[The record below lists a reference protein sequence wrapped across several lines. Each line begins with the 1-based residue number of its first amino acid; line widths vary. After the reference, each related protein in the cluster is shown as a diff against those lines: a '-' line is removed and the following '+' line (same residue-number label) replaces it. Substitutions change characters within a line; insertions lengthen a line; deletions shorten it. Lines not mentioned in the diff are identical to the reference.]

1 VTAPFEMTDLPEF
14 PAERPA
20 RQPFSLPAGYHDLL
34 RHEVSAVLN
43 RGTSEPAW
51 LVAGYEAYKSCVGDV
66 VRFSSETTRPGYP
79 NISASIGR
87 FSADFMSKADPP
99 RHSAMRRAVAAEFSV
114 RRMET
119 LRCRVADIVEDLAAG
134 MRAQGSPGDLY
145 NDFAVKVPNYV
156 ICEMLGVAASSRD
169 DVHRLVTTF
178 MQFDPGRTEER
189 TRSLEQEYEQ
199 FVAALL
205 DQKRADPGDDI
216 VSRLVADP
224 TPTLTDRD
232 RHSIVAELINGGF
245 DSTAGAI
252 AIGIVLLLE
261 HPEQLAALRSDRG
274 LVKQTAEEIVRFSS
288 ITTTGRRRTATE
300 STEIAGCPMKAGEGV
315 IAMEIIA
322 NRDPV
327 VFDAPD
333 EFNIFRSNARSHL
346 GYGWGPHMCVGAPL
360 ARLELDVVLN
370 VVCDVFPTLRL
381 DVPSTELRFRSQS
394 VFYSPEAVPVS
405 W

>member
-1 VTAPFEMTDLPEF
+1 VGLPEF
-14 PAERPA
+14 PSERPSG
-20 RQPFSLPAGYHDLL
+20 RPFSLPAGYYELL
-34 RHEVSAVLN
+34 QRKVSEVFN

-51 LVAGYEAYKSCVGDV
+51 LVAGYDAYKSCVGDV
-66 VRFSSETTRPGYP
+66 ARFSNETTRPGYP

-87 FSADFMSKADPP
+87 FSANFMSKADPP

-119 LRCRVADIVEDLAAG
+119 LRQRVTEIVENLASG

-145 NDFAVKVPNYV
+145 NDFAVKIPNYV

-199 FVAALL
+199 FVAALV
-205 DQKRADPGDDI
+205 DRKRADPADDI

-224 TPTLTDRD
+224 TPTLTDHD
-232 RHSIVAELINGGF
+232 RHSIIAELINGGF

-261 HPEQLAALRSDRG
+261 HPDQFEALRNDRR
-274 LVKQTAEEIVRFSS
+274 LVRQTAEEIVRFAS

-300 STEIAGCPMKAGEGV
+300 PTELAGCPIKAGDGV

-322 NRDPV
+322 NRDPD
-327 VFDAPD
+327 VFEDPD

-370 VVCDVFPTLRL
+370 VVCDAFPTLRL
-381 DVPSTELRFRSQS
+381 DVPVADLRFRSQS
-394 VFYSPEAVPVS
+394 VLYSPEAIPVS